1 MKKSTVGRTLYYY
14 GKEVMKHWPFFILGI
29 GASFG
34 YAFFLTFLNAI
45 AVSNIIDKVGSGAVS
60 ADNVLMEFLPDILLL
75 IGANVAG
82 QVCSK
87 LQDYSVWKLEIL
99 GYYDLSTLVFD
110 RLSNQSMTFHNSRF
124 GGSLVSQTSKF
135 TGAFAQLINL
145 FMYSLVPMIT
155 STILT
160 IVLLAPLV
168 PIYVVILSIIL
179 VIYTIVVWRLFR
191 RSLPLNNEAAKAQN
205 RLSGVLSDAITN
217 IMAVKTAGREGY
229 EKEHFTRV
237 NKEVRS
243 ADSKRMH
250 ATLFSASVAA
260 GIIVIIMVVQT
271 IFVAGGNAWYGISAG
286 TLVMIF
292 TYTHNLMLRYNMLN
306 SNMITIN
313 RAFGDASEMTINL
326 DEPLLVDDAEDAT
339 ELVVTNGQIEFEN
352 LTFYYTD
359 GMTED
364 GEILT
369 DDVMENVNST
379 DEESLRGGVDN
390 SEEDPSLSRGDN
402 VFDNFSMTI
411 QAGERVGLVG
421 ESGSGKTTLTK
432 LLLRLADI
440 QGGTITIDGQDIS
453 KVTQVSLRKQIAYV
467 PQEPLLFHRTIS
479 ENIAYG
485 RPDASM
491 DEIIKA
497 AKEANAYNFIEKL
510 PQGFDTL
517 TGERGVK
524 LSGGQKQRV
533 AIARAILTDAPILV
547 LDEATSALDSESE
560 RLIQEA
566 LSNLMKDRTAI
577 VIAHRLSTVAS
588 LDKIVVLKDG
598 NISESGTHEELV
610 NRNGDYARLWER
622 QTNAFK
628 VL

>member
-60 ADNVLMEFLPDILLL
+60 ADNVLMEFMPDILLL

-87 LQDYSVWKLEIL
+87 LQDYGVWKLEIL

-168 PIYVVILSIIL
+168 PIYVIILFIIL

-229 EKEHFTRV
+229 EKEHFTKV
-237 NKEVRS
+237 NKEVRR

-292 TYTHNLMLRYNMLN
+292 TYTHNLTLRFNMLN

-313 RAFGDASEMTINL
+313 RAFGDASEMTVNL

-339 ELVVTNGQIEFEN
+339 ELVVTSGEIEFQN
-352 LTFYYTD
+352 LSFHYTD

-364 GEILT
+364 GEILL
-369 DDVMENVNST
+369 DGDMNGEDVFS
-379 DEESLRGGVDN
+379 
-390 SEEDPSLSRGDN
+390 
-402 VFDNFSMTI
+402 NFSMTL

-440 QGGTITIDGQDIS
+440 QEGSIRIDGQDIS

-467 PQEPLLFHRTIS
+467 PQEPLLFHRTVA

-491 DEIIKA
+491 DEIIQA

-566 LSNLMKDRTAI
+566 LANLMKDRTAI

-588 LDKIVVLKDG
+588 LDRIVVLKDG
-598 NISESGTHEELV
+598 KITESGTHEELV
-610 NRNGDYARLWER
+610 SRDGDYARLWER

>member
-1 MKKSTVGRTLYYY
+1 
-14 GKEVMKHWPFFILGI
+14 MKHWPFFILGI
-29 GASFG
+29 VASFG
-34 YAFFLTFLNAI
+34 YTYCLTFLNAI
-45 AVSNIIDKVGSGAVS
+45 AVSNIIDKVSSATVS
-60 ADNVLMEFLPDILLL
+60 ADNVILYFLPDILMLV
-75 IGANVAG
+75 GANVIG
-82 QVCSK
+82 QICSK

-99 GYYDLSTLVFD
+99 VYYDLSTLVFD

-145 FMYSLVPMIT
+145 FMYAIVPLVSAT
-155 STILT
+155 VLT

-168 PIYVVILSIIL
+168 PVYVVILSIIL
-179 VIYTIVVWRLFR
+179 VIYVVVVWRLFR

-205 RLSGVLSDAITN
+205 TLSGVLSDAITN
-217 IMAVKTAGREGY
+217 IMAVKTSGRESF

-237 NKEVRS
+237 NKEVRA

-250 ATLFSASVAA
+250 ATLLSASVAA
-260 GIIVIIMVVQT
+260 GIIVVIMVVQT
-271 IFVAGGNAWYGISAG
+271 VFVAGGNAWYGISAG

-292 TYTHNLMLRYNMLN
+292 SYTHNLTLRFNMLN

-313 RAFGDASEMTINL
+313 RAFGDASEMTVNL
-326 DEPLLVDDAEDAT
+326 DEPLLVDDADDAV
-339 ELVVTNGQIEFEN
+339 ELEVNDGEISFEN
-352 LTFYYTD
+352 LVFYYTD
-359 GMTED
+359 GVTED
-364 GEILT
+364 GEVL
-369 DDVMENVNST
+369 DDEAYSDST
-379 DEESLRGGVDN
+379 SETSEDEVYSDSTSKSG
-390 SEEDPSLSRGDN
+390 EDEGNKRWGDN

-411 QAGERVGLVG
+411 HGGERVGLVG

-440 QGGTITIDGQDIS
+440 QEGTIRIDGQDIS

-467 PQEPLLFHRTIS
+467 PQEPLLFHRTIA
-479 ENIAYG
+479 ENISYG

-497 AKEANAYNFIEKL
+497 AKEANAYNFIQKL
-510 PQGFDTL
+510 PKGFDTV

-566 LSNLMKDRTAI
+566 LANLMKDRTSI

-588 LDKIVVLKDG
+588 LDRIVVLKDG
-598 NISESGTHEELV
+598 KITESGTHDDLISKDGE
-610 NRNGDYARLWER
+610 YAKLWER

-628 VL
+628 VI

>member
-1 MKKSTVGRTLYYY
+1 MEWCAIYRTYFINATVLLTDGYMKKSTVGRTLYYY

-110 RLSNQSMTFHNSRF
+110 RLSNQSMTFHNSRV

-160 IVLLAPLV
+160 IVLLALLV

-205 RLSGVLSDAITN
+205 TLSGVLSDAITN
-217 IMAVKTAGREGY
+217 IMAVKTSGRESF

-237 NKEVRS
+237 NKEVRA

-250 ATLFSASVAA
+250 ATLLSASVAA
-260 GIIVIIMVVQT
+260 GIIVVIMVVQT
-271 IFVAGGNAWYGISAG
+271 VFVAGGNAWYGISAG

-292 TYTHNLMLRYNMLN
+292 SYTHNLTLRFNMLN

-326 DEPLLVDDAEDAT
+326 DEPLLVDDADDAV
-339 ELVVTNGQIEFEN
+339 ELEVNDGEISFEN
-352 LTFYYTD
+352 LVFYYTD
-359 GMTED
+359 GVTN
-364 GEILT
+364 IF
-369 DDVMENVNST
+369 DD
-379 DEESLRGGVDN
+379 
-390 SEEDPSLSRGDN
+390 
-402 VFDNFSMTI
+402 FSMTI
-411 QAGERVGLVG
+411 HGGERVGLVG

-440 QGGTITIDGQDIS
+440 QEGTIRIDGQDIS

-467 PQEPLLFHRTIS
+467 PQEPLLFHRTIA
-479 ENIAYG
+479 ENISYG

-497 AKEANAYNFIEKL
+497 AKEANAYNFIQKL
-510 PQGFDTL
+510 PKGFDTV

-566 LSNLMKDRTAI
+566 LANLMKDRTSI

-588 LDKIVVLKDG
+588 LDRIVVLKDG
-598 NISESGTHEELV
+598 KITESGTHDDLISKDGE
-610 NRNGDYARLWER
+610 YAKLWER

-628 VL
+628 VI

>member
-1 MKKSTVGRTLYYY
+1 MKKNTVGRTLYYY

-60 ADNVLMEFLPDILLL
+60 ADNVLMKFLPDILLL

-124 GGSLVSQTSKF
+124 GGALVSQTSKF

-155 STILT
+155 STVLT

-168 PIYVVILSIIL
+168 PIYVIILSVIL
-179 VIYTIVVWRLFR
+179 VVYTLVVWRLFR
-191 RSLPLNNEAAKAQN
+191 RSLPLNNEAAEAQN

-217 IMAVKTAGREGY
+217 IMAVKTAGREGF
-229 EKEHFTRV
+229 EKEHFTKV
-237 NKEVRS
+237 NKEVRW

-250 ATLFSASVAA
+250 ATLLSASVAA

-292 TYTHNLMLRYNMLN
+292 TYTHNLTLRFNMLN
-306 SNMITIN
+306 SNMIAIN
-313 RAFGDASEMTINL
+313 RAFGDASGMTINL
-326 DEPLLVDDAEDAT
+326 DEPLLVDDVKDAT
-339 ELVVTNGQIEFEN
+339 ELIVTNGKIDFEN
-352 LTFYYTD
+352 LTFHYTD

-369 DDVMENVNST
+369 DDMEN
-379 DEESLRGGVDN
+379 DN
-390 SEEDPSLSRGDN
+390 SDSTEEDSIRWGDN
-402 VFDNFSMTI
+402 VFDNFSMSI

-440 QGGTITIDGQDIS
+440 QEGCIRIDGQDIS

-467 PQEPLLFHRTIS
+467 PQEPLLFHRTVA

-485 RPDASM
+485 RPDATM

-497 AKEANAYNFIEKL
+497 SKEAYAYNFIEKL

-588 LDKIVVLKDG
+588 LDRIVVLKDG
-598 NISESGTHEELV
+598 VISESGTHEELV
-610 NRNGDYARLWER
+610 GRDGDYARLWER

>member
-1 MKKSTVGRTLYYY
+1 MKKNTVGRTLYYY
-14 GKEVMKHWPFFILGI
+14 GRAVMKHWPFFILGI

-34 YAFFLTFLNAI
+34 YTYCLTFLNAI
-45 AVSNIIDKVGSGAVS
+45 AVSNIIDKVSTATVS
-60 ADNVLMEFLPDILLL
+60 AENVLMYFLPDILMLV
-75 IGANVAG
+75 GANVIG

-99 GYYDLSTLVFD
+99 VYYDLSTLVFD

-145 FMYSLVPMIT
+145 FMYAIVPLVSAT
-155 STILT
+155 VLT

-168 PIYVVILSIIL
+168 PVYVVILSIIL
-179 VIYTIVVWRLFR
+179 VIYVVVVWRLFR

-205 RLSGVLSDAITN
+205 TLSGVLSDAITN
-217 IMAVKTAGREGY
+217 IMAVKTSGRESF
-229 EKEHFTRV
+229 EKEHFTQV
-237 NKEVRS
+237 NKEVRA

-250 ATLFSASVAA
+250 ATLLSASVAA

-271 IFVAGGNAWYGISAG
+271 VFVAGGNAWYGISAG

-292 TYTHNLMLRYNMLN
+292 SYTHNLTLRFNMLN

-313 RAFGDASEMTINL
+313 RAFGDASEMTVNL
-326 DEPLLVDDAEDAT
+326 DEPLLVDDAEDAV
-339 ELVVTNGQIEFEN
+339 ELKVTDGEIAFEN
-352 LTFYYTD
+352 LSFYYTD
-359 GMTED
+359 GVTN
-364 GEILT
+364 IF
-369 DDVMENVNST
+369 DD
-379 DEESLRGGVDN
+379 
-390 SEEDPSLSRGDN
+390 
-402 VFDNFSMTI
+402 FSMTI
-411 QAGERVGLVG
+411 KSGERVGLVG

-432 LLLRLADI
+432 LLLRLEDI
-440 QGGTITIDGQDIS
+440 QEGAIRIDGQDIS

-467 PQEPLLFHRTIS
+467 PQEPLLFHRTIA
-479 ENIAYG
+479 ENISYG
-485 RPDASM
+485 KPDATM

-497 AKEANAYNFIEKL
+497 AKEANAYNFIQKL
-510 PQGFDTL
+510 PHGFDTL

-566 LSNLMKDRTAI
+566 LANLMKDRTAI

-588 LDKIVVLKDG
+588 LDRIVVLKDG
-598 NISESGTHEELV
+598 KITESGTHDALISKDGE
-610 NRNGDYARLWER
+610 YASLWER

-628 VL
+628 VI